1 MTRSIMATD
10 NYINMKK
17 AFIITGIF
25 AVLLTACQKAAYM
38 PYHTTDNIYFN
49 FDETTPADRDSI
61 VYTFAYTPGKESDT
75 IWLPV
80 RISGNRIGD
89 DRTYKVAVTDSG
101 TTAKAGIHY
110 APLSPQYTMPA
121 KAGRDSF
128 PLVIY
133 NTDTLLTKH
142 SVALNLHLVPTT
154 DLGTDIPS
162 LINARIIISNKLEK
176 PIWWNMWLGGYY
188 SQVKHEL
195 FLISVGVQDLSTS
208 GLDAPKNL
216 YYVSKLNSFLTD
228 PFTWLNN
235 NPDKGYVLELRPDGN
250 YDFYNTNTPN
260 HRILYKKD
268 ASAGKF
274 FFIDEDGANV
284 I

>member
-1 MTRSIMATD
+1 
-10 NYINMKK
+10 
-17 AFIITGIF
+17 
-25 AVLLTACQKAAYM
+25 
-38 PYHTTDNIYFN
+38 
-49 FDETTPADRDSI
+49 
-61 VYTFAYTPGKESDT
+61 
-75 IWLPV
+75 
-80 RISGNRIGD
+80 
-89 DRTYKVAVTDSG
+89 
-101 TTAKAGIHY
+101 
-110 APLSPQYTMPA
+110 
-121 KAGRDSF
+121 
-128 PLVIY
+128 VIY